1 MNATQVAT
9 LCHLP
14 KNEPRFVVQRF
25 HRVITTQNLKLA
37 DLRSLLRQ
45 EHVVFHCLDGLDN
58 FLANFLIRQVTRGV

>member
-14 KNEPRFVVQRF
+14 ENEPRFVCSNF
-25 HRVITTQNLKLA
+25 HQKITTQNLKLA

-45 EHVVFHCLDGLDN
+45 EHVVFHCLDWLDN
-58 FLANFLIRQVTRGV
+58 FLANFLIR